1 MKPGAIEKE
10 LKKIE
15 KKEMQMYSRA
25 ENKEI
30 PLWKEK
36 LEEKIPYRVIA
47 GLRKMFAKAFSLIFE
62 KGTIIIEKTY
72 NKEETEKD
80 FQIRD
85 FAVDL
90 KGSRREFQ
98 KLKRD
103 AIKGNAVSMLFTT
116 AEGIILGSLGIGLP
130 DIVIW
135 VGTLLRG
142 VYETALKYGFDY
154 ESPEE
159 KMFILKILEAAMST
173 GERWARLNLEIDSC
187 IEQGRYNTPEEDEI
201 KQQIADTSD
210 AFATDMLVVKFI
222 QGMPVVGILGGVM
235 NPVYYNRI
243 MSYVQIKYRK
253 RYLIWKKKNM

>member
-1 MKPGAIEKE
+1 
-10 LKKIE
+10 
-15 KKEMQMYSRA
+15 
-25 ENKEI
+25 
-30 PLWKEK
+30 
-36 LEEKIPYRVIA
+36 
-47 GLRKMFAKAFSLIFE
+47 KAFSLIFE
-62 KGTIIIEKTY
+62 KGTVIIEKTY
-72 NKEETEKD
+72 NKEEAEKD

-103 AIKGNAVSMLFTT
+103 TIKGNAVSMLFTT

-159 KMFILKILEAAMST
+159 KMFILKMLEAAMST
-173 GERWARLNLEIDSC
+173 GERWATLNLEIDSC

-201 KQQIADTSD
+201 KQQIA
-210 AFATDMLVVKFI
+210 
-222 QGMPVVGILGGVM
+222 
-235 NPVYYNRI
+235 
-243 MSYVQIKYRK
+243 
-253 RYLIWKKKNM
+253 